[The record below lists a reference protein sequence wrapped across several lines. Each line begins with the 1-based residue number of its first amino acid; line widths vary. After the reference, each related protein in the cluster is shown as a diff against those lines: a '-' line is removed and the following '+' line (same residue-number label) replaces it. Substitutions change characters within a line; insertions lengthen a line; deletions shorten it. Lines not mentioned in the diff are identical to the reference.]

1 MKFLF
6 NLFRRRRPEPETPL
20 QFPRCTKEFHE
31 FTMEQWTDINGDAK
45 CIHCGKWFLDKI
57 LDEQPVTHFK
67 AVVVR
72 EKFIQWQLIK
82 R

>member
-6 NLFRRRRPEPETPL
+6 NLFRRRKPEPQP
-20 QFPRCTKEFHE
+20 QFPMECTHE
-31 FTMEQWTDINGDAK
+31 FPMEQWTDLNGDAR
-45 CIHCGKWFLDKI
+45 CIYCKKYFLDKI

-67 AVVVR
+67 AVIVR